1 MIWNYLTV
9 GFRNLRRH
17 TFYSLLNILGLAVG
31 IACMLL
37 AVLYVG
43 YQFSFDQHHEKSDR
57 IYRVIR
63 KIKDVSGERYD
74 LGTKPVA
81 PHLRGKFPEIEAV
94 TRMLVREMWASNED
108 RGFNTRVCITDA
120 EMFDVFTLP
129 MVVGDPK
136 AGLKDP
142 HTAFLSQTLAHKL
155 FGDEDPIGKTV
166 NIHYKWFKGDFTV
179 TGILKNQ
186 PKTSND
192 KLQFDFLTTTYP
204 HPSEKYPENR
214 WRIRVWDEWPSNWFI
229 GPLRTYVLLRPG
241 ADVAELE
248 KKLHAFAADHQI
260 DGPERYDF
268 YLQSLNRIHLYSM
281 QDYGTAELNAGDITR
296 CYMLLFIGLLVLLI
310 ACINYINLITARSAS
325 RLREVGL
332 RKVVGATRLQ
342 LMGQFLGESLL
353 IVLLAGVLAVL
364 FASDALPF
372 FNEFMDVDL
381 HLTDAGSVFVL
392 ALSLCVLLGTGLLA
406 GSYPAFVLSAFE
418 PVRALRGTLRSQRR
432 SMNQIM
438 VVLQFGISVVLIITT
453 LVVYSQLSFVRSK
466 ELGFEKEHTVILP
479 FFLKDRGLR
488 PKVGTILN
496 ELRAQPGVLK
506 ASAFH
511 LTPGQI
517 GPDRRILQAEGHG
530 DATFKLYWNSID
542 DSYLDLFGL
551 SIASGRSLVGMPFFR
566 QIEENKWE
574 TFALINET
582 AARELGWDDP
592 VGKSLF
598 SSNGRI
604 QTQVIGVVKDYH
616 NQSLH
621 HGIAPMI
628 LENSP
633 SLSRIAVRLAP
644 GDLRAQLAA
653 LESMW
658 KQFLPG
664 RPFEYQFLDEVLNG
678 YYQSEITLQKVC
690 GIFASLS
697 IFISCLGMLGLIAF
711 ATQQRTKEIGIRKVL
726 GASEGKIILLLT
738 RNFLWLTII
747 ANVIGWP
754 VAYYLMSSWLNDF
767 AYRINLEPLMFIATG
782 LLTLGIVLVT
792 VGGQAWRA
800 ACANP
805 VDALRDE

>member
-1 MIWNYLTV
+1 MLWNYLTI
-9 GFRNLRRH
+9 GTRNLRRH
-17 TFYSLLNILGLAVG
+17 AFYSILNILGLAVG
-31 IACMLL
+31 IGCMLMVL
-37 AVLYVG
+37 LYVG
-43 YQFSFDQHHEKSDR
+43 YQFRFDQHHEKSDR

-63 KIKDVSGERYD
+63 KVQGAYD

-81 PHLRGKFPEIEAV
+81 PHLRGRFPEVEAV
-94 TRMLVREMWASNED
+94 TRMLIRSMWASQEN
-108 RGFNTRVCITDA
+108 RGSNARVCVTDA
-120 EMFDVFTLP
+120 EVFDIFTLP

-136 AGLKDP
+136 TGLNDP
-142 HTAFLSQTLAHKL
+142 HTAFLSQTLVHKL
-155 FGDEDPIGKTV
+155 FGDENPIGKTV

-192 KLQFDFLTTTYP
+192 KLRFDFLTTTYP
-204 HPSEKYPENR
+204 QPSEKYPENR
-214 WRIRVWDEWPSNWFI
+214 WRRLVWDMWPSNWVI
-229 GPLRTYVLLRPG
+229 GPLRTYVLVRQG
-241 ADVAELE
+241 ADVAELQE
-248 KKLHAFAADHQI
+248 KLHAFAADHQI
-260 DGPERYDF
+260 DRHERYDF
-268 YLQSLNRIHLYSM
+268 YLQPLDRIHLYSM
-281 QDYGTAELNAGDITR
+281 QDYGTAEVNAGDITR
-296 CYMLLFIGLLVLLI
+296 CYTLLFIGLLVLLI
-310 ACINYINLITARSAS
+310 ACVNYVNLVTARSAS

-364 FASDALPF
+364 FASGALPF
-372 FNEFMDVDL
+372 FNELRDIDL
-381 HLTDAGSVFVL
+381 HLTDADAVFVL
-392 ALSLCVLLGTGLLA
+392 AFSLCVLLGTSLLA

-418 PVRALRGTLRSQRR
+418 PVRALKGTLLSRR
-432 SMNQIM
+432 MGLNQLM
-438 VVLQFGISVVLIITT
+438 VVLQFGISVVLIVTT
-453 LVVYSQLSFVRSK
+453 LVVHSQLTFVRTK
-466 ELGFEKEHTVILP
+466 ELGFEKEHIVILP
-479 FFLKDRGLR
+479 FFLRDRGLR
-488 PKVGTILN
+488 PKAETILN

-517 GPDRRILQAEGHG
+517 AVDRRTLRAEGHG
-530 DATFKLYWNSID
+530 DATFKLYWNGID

-551 SIASGRSLVGMPFFR
+551 SLVSGRSLVGVPPGLR
-566 QIEENKWE
+566 QIGENKWE
-574 TFALINET
+574 TSALINET
-582 AARELGWDDP
+582 AAQRLGWDDP
-592 VGKSLF
+592 VDKFFLYSG
-598 SSNGRI
+598 GRVQI
-604 QTQVIGVVKDYH
+604 RVIGVVEDYH

-628 LENSP
+628 LENSS
-633 SLSRIAVRLAP
+633 SLSRVAVRLAP
-644 GDLRAQLAA
+644 GDLGAQLAA
-653 LESMW
+653 LESVW

-664 RPFEYQFLDEVLNG
+664 RPFGYQFFNEVLDA
-678 YYQSEITLQKVC
+678 YYRSEMMLQKVC
-690 GIFASLS
+690 GVFAVLS

-726 GASEGKIILLLT
+726 GATEGNIILLLT
-738 RNFLWLTII
+738 RNFLWLTVI
-747 ANVIGWP
+747 ANVMGWP

-782 LLTLGIVLVT
+782 LLTLGIVLIT